1 MLNANLISE
10 RRYIQMK
17 DNGVSEDWKT
27 NVAAGLASM
36 GAMASTTDKDKS
48 IDPVNKS

>member
-1 MLNANLISE
+1 MVSAKIGKQMLQLVGIN
-10 RRYIQMK
+10 
-17 DNGVSEDWKT
+17 
-27 NVAAGLASM
+27 

>member
-1 MLNANLISE
+1 MVSAKIGKQMLRCWFGIN
-10 RRYIQMK
+10 
-17 DNGVSEDWKT
+17 
-27 NVAAGLASM
+27 

>member
-27 NVAAGLASM
+27 NVAAGLHQWVLWPQQLIKINQL
-36 GAMASTTDKDKS
+36 TQ
-48 IDPVNKS
+48 